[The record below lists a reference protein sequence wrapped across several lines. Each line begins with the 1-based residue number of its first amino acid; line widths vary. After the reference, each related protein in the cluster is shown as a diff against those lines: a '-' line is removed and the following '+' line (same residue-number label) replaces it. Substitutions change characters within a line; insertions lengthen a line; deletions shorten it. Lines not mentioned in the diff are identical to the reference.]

1 MIADI
6 TSAVS
11 GIITA
16 LESIILPTAG
26 GDSVTAAAYAA
37 LLALPILGG
46 TVAFARRLVKKSR

>member
-16 LESIILPTAG
+16 IESLIVPTG
-26 GDSVTAAAYAA
+26 GTESTSPAAYAA
-37 LLALPILGG
+37 LFALPILGG
-46 TVAFARRLVKKSR
+46 VVAFTRRLVKKSR

>member
-1 MIADI
+1 MVADI
-6 TSAVS
+6 TSAVN

-16 LESIILPTAG
+16 ITSIISPAG
-26 GDSVTAAAYAA
+26 SGDSAVAYVA